1 MINFRK
7 IKAFIPIILVI
18 TVIQLLSISRSVGA
32 NSESSSQIPQAGQ
45 SAALYQ
51 AEEQTPTPTPSS
63 IEFTQEEIEEGR
75 PVGIII
81 GAVILVIIIFLGSL
95 LTLYRA
101 NRKR

>member
-1 MINFRK
+1 MIKSRK
-7 IKAFIPIILVI
+7 IKAIITIILVI
-18 TVIQLLSISRSVGA
+18 IVIQMLTISHSGKA
-32 NSESSSQIPQAGQ
+32 NSASSSLIPQAGQ
-45 SAALYQ
+45 SEALYQ

-63 IEFTQEEIEEGR
+63 IEFTPEEIEEGR